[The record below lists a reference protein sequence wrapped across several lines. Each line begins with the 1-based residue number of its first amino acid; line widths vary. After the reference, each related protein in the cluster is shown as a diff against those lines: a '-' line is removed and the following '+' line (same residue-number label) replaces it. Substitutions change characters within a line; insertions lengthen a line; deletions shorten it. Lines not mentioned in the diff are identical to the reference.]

1 MRERVVARLFYNLQ
15 YCVLGNYALF
25 CIKRSNFGAEAEGS
39 QIFCD
44 LRLKSV
50 FKVFLNSHGI
60 QG

>member
-1 MRERVVARLFYNLQ
+1 MARLFYNLQ